1 MKIIERWREHRGS
14 VDERVEAESNRVY
27 KLGFV
32 MLSFGV
38 LVYLYYDWSL
48 KQAMCMR
55 DVLANGAGRMEFT
68 SADLFLYGWFALTM
82 IVGMVLLVRKGF
94 GDDNRFA
101 EAEQFPIGYYAIA
114 SIAFAVAVAVDGLST
129 GLRVLAVFQVLGAG
143 EIMWPAVAFGSV
155 FALVAGIPL
164 FLLGF
169 WVAFKSAQSRRRQL
183 DMRLGE

>member
-55 DVLANGAGRMEFT
+55 DVLPNATAGH
-68 SADLFLYGWFALTM
+68 M
-82 IVGMVLLVRKGF
+82 ISP
-94 GDDNRFA
+94 A
-101 EAEQFPIGYYAIA
+101 P
-114 SIAFAVAVAVDGLST
+114 ST
-129 GLRVLAVFQVLGAG
+129 
-143 EIMWPAVAFGSV
+143 
-155 FALVAGIPL
+155 
-164 FLLGF
+164 
-169 WVAFKSAQSRRRQL
+169 
-183 DMRLGE
+183 

>member
-114 SIAFAVAVAVDGLST
+114 SIAFAVAVAVDVLTT
-129 GLRVLAVFQVLGAG
+129 GLRVLAEFQVLGAG
-143 EIMWPAVAFGSV
+143 EIMWPAVAFGSICTYV
-155 FALVAGIPL
+155 LR
-164 FLLGF
+164 
-169 WVAFKSAQSRRRQL
+169 KQL

>member
-114 SIAFAVAVAVDGLST
+114 SIAFAVAVDVLTTDWCC
-129 GLRVLAVFQVLGAG
+129 VLAGMTYSVARG
-143 EIMWPAVAFGSV
+143 EIMWPAVRSAACRARGGDTAFPARV
-155 FALVAGIPL
+155 
-164 FLLGF
+164 LGCF
-169 WVAFKSAQSRRRQL
+169 QIRAKPPQAA
-183 DMRLGE
+183 

>member
-1 MKIIERWREHRGS
+1 MKFAQQWRACAS
-14 VDERVEAESNRVY
+14 PKDERVEAESNRVY

-48 KQAMCMR
+48 KQAMWMR
-55 DVLANGAGRMEFT
+55 DVLANGTGRMEFT
-68 SADLFLYGWFALTM
+68 TADLFLCGWFALTM

-101 EAEQFPIGYYAIA
+101 EVEQFPIGHYALT
-114 SIAFAVAVAVDGLST
+114 SIAFTVAVDVVAT
-129 GLRVLAVFQVLGAG
+129 GLRVLAEFQVLDAG

-155 FALVAGIPL
+155 LALVVGIPL
-164 FLLGF
+164 FLLGY
-169 WVAFKSAQSRRRQL
+169 WVAFKSAQSRRKQL
-183 DMRLGE
+183 ELRFDE

>member
-1 MKIIERWREHRGS
+1 M
-14 VDERVEAESNRVY
+14 
-27 KLGFV
+27 
-32 MLSFGV
+32 
-38 LVYLYYDWSL
+38 
-48 KQAMCMR
+48 
-55 DVLANGAGRMEFT
+55 
-68 SADLFLYGWFALTM
+68 
-82 IVGMVLLVRKGF
+82 LLVRKGF

-114 SIAFAVAVAVDGLST
+114 SIAFAVAVDVLTT
-129 GLRVLAVFQVLGAG
+129 GLRVLAEFQVLGAG

>member
-1 MKIIERWREHRGS
+1 MKFAQQWRACAGPK
-14 VDERVEAESNRVY
+14 DERVETESNRVY

-55 DVLANGAGRMEFT
+55 DVLANGTGRMEFT
-68 SADLFLYGWFALTM
+68 TADLFLCGWFALTM

-101 EAEQFPIGYYAIA
+101 EVEQFPIGHYALT
-114 SIAFAVAVAVDGLST
+114 SIAFAVAVDVLAT
-129 GLRVLAVFQVLGAG
+129 GLRVLAEFQVLGAG
-143 EIMWPAVAFGSV
+143 EIMWPAVAFGGV
-155 FALVAGIPL
+155 LAFVVGIPL
-164 FLLGF
+164 FLLGY
-169 WVAFKSAQSRRRQL
+169 WVAFKSAQSRRKQL
-183 DMRLGE
+183 ELRFDE

>member
-114 SIAFAVAVAVDGLST
+114 SIAFAVAVDVLTT
-129 GLRVLAVFQVLGAG
+129 GLRVLAEFQVLGAG
-143 EIMWPAVAFGSV
+143 GDHVASSGVRQRVRARGGDTAFPARV
-155 FALVAGIPL
+155 
-164 FLLGF
+164 LGCF
-169 WVAFKSAQSRRRQL
+169 QIRAKPPQAA
-183 DMRLGE
+183 

>member
-82 IVGMVLLVRKGF
+82 IVGMVLLVRKGVR
-94 GDDNRFA
+94 GRQPVRPKPSSSPSA
-101 EAEQFPIGYYAIA
+101 TMSIA
-114 SIAFAVAVAVDGLST
+114 SIAFAVAVDVLTT
-129 GLRVLAVFQVLGAG
+129 GLRVLAEFQVLGAG

>member
-114 SIAFAVAVAVDGLST
+114 
-129 GLRVLAVFQVLGAG
+129 
-143 EIMWPAVAFGSV
+143 
-155 FALVAGIPL
+155 
-164 FLLGF
+164 
-169 WVAFKSAQSRRRQL
+169 
-183 DMRLGE
+183 

>member
-82 IVGMVLLVRKGF
+82 I
-94 GDDNRFA
+94 
-101 EAEQFPIGYYAIA
+101 
-114 SIAFAVAVAVDGLST
+114 
-129 GLRVLAVFQVLGAG
+129 
-143 EIMWPAVAFGSV
+143 
-155 FALVAGIPL
+155 PL